1 MTRASPQLA
10 QVWWV
15 ASFEIVRKTPRR
27 SQIDRQETDTT
38 TRLIPA
44 LTPGPDTRCA
54 GASGL
59 IHHEAR
65 PGRLRG
71 VAQMIASCML
81 WLGCFHALS
90 GPGLAQDLPRV
101 RDGLVALYN
110 FGYLK
115 GALVPDRSGFLEAAD
130 ARLDDPEAVTP
141 AEGSLT
147 IDRPTRLRSLERV
160 AKIADLVRVS
170 GELTVEAW
178 VEPATQDEAASAG
191 IVMMSNATSQHNF
204 ALVQMGD
211 RFEARFRT
219 SRTGTGEAGPIRTP
233 EASARPALAHLA
245 FTRDRSGRARVFLD
259 GEIASEGTIAG
270 SASDWEKTTLVI
282 GNGPRGREP
291 WLGRVYLVAIYGRD
305 LLAEE
310 VMRNFRAGPSAVA
323 SDPAKVSASPTLFE
337 DKVAP
342 LLASHCLDCHDSAV
356 RQAGLDLSSRESALA
371 GGDHGSAIVPGA
383 ASESLVWLMAESE
396 AMPQNRPPLSAGE
409 KQALR
414 EWIDDGATWA
424 YETIEQALHGRREP
438 NRPSAVRRLTVSEY
452 AASIRSAT
460 GVDLSEEAARLVPP
474 DLRADGFE
482 NTAYNLTVD
491 LRHVEAYARLAE
503 SAARRIDVKRI
514 VADGMDLTESKLRR
528 MGERILRAPLSERE
542 IDLYGTLAESVQ
554 SSGGSLEGAVRHV
567 VEAMLQSPRFLYRIE
582 QQKGDGS
589 RWPTDAHE
597 VAARLSY
604 IIWGEPP
611 DPSLSAAAAAGTLH
625 DVEELRRQVRRMLAD
640 PRSVARSLEFVSQ
653 WLDLGRLET
662 LRPDSEQFPLW
673 NPQLA
678 ADMRSET
685 IAFFKDLVWDQGRP
699 LADLLNAQ
707 FTYLTP
713 ALAAH
718 YGLDVRGSG
727 LRRYDLAGI
736 ASRGGILTQGAVLTK
751 GGSEASMV
759 TRGLF
764 VLEDLLFGEVG
775 SPPPGTDT
783 TPVPASAGR
792 SRRAIATDRV
802 ESSACG
808 GCHSRFEPL
817 AFGLERFDGLGSYHD
832 FDEHGNELR
841 EDGEILFPGSDEPVA
856 YATAAEM
863 MELLAASDR
872 VQRNLTR
879 KVTQFAIGRPL
890 SPIDETVVDGI
901 HRRSQARGGTYA
913 SLVEAIAT
921 SDLVRRTQTEP

>member
-1 MTRASPQLA
+1 M
-10 QVWWV
+10 
-15 ASFEIVRKTPRR
+15 
-27 SQIDRQETDTT
+27 
-38 TRLIPA
+38 
-44 LTPGPDTRCA
+44 RCA
-54 GASGL
+54 EASGR
-59 IHHEAR
+59 IQDAA
-65 PGRLRG
+65 PPDGLRG
-71 VAQMIASCML
+71 VTRMIASCML
-81 WLGCFHALS
+81 WLGCIHALS
-90 GPGLAQDLPRV
+90 GGGLAQDLPRV
-101 RDGLVALYN
+101 RDGLVALYE
-110 FGYLK
+110 FGSLK
-115 GALVPDRSGFLEAAD
+115 GEIVPDRSGFLEAAD
-130 ARLDDPEAVTP
+130 TKLDDPEAVRL
-141 AEGSLT
+141 ADGSLT

-178 VEPATQDEAASAG
+178 IEPVVQGEATSAG
-191 IVMMSNATSQHNF
+191 IVMMSNSTSQQNF
-204 ALVQMGD
+204 ALVQTGG

-219 SRTGTGEAGPIRTP
+219 SSTGTGEARPIRTP
-233 EASARPALAHLA
+233 EASARPALTHLA
-245 FTRDRSGRARVFLD
+245 FTRDRTGRARVFLD
-259 GEIASEGTIAG
+259 GEIVSEGTIAG

-291 WLGRVYLVAIYGRD
+291 WLGSVYLVAVYGRD
-305 LLAEE
+305 LLADE
-310 VMRNFRAGPSAVA
+310 VARNFRAGPSLVE
-323 SDPAKVSASPTLFE
+323 PVPVKVSASPSLFA
-337 DKVAP
+337 DKIAP

-371 GGDHGSAIVPGA
+371 GGDHGNAIVPGA

-396 AMPQNRPPLSAGE
+396 AMPQNRPPLSAAQ

-414 EWIDDGATWA
+414 DWIDGGATWS
-424 YETIEQALHGRREP
+424 YETIDPALHGRGGHD
-438 NRPSAVRRLTVSEY
+438 RPSAVRRLTASEY

-503 SAARRIDVKRI
+503 SAAQRIDAKRI
-514 VADGMDLTESKLRR
+514 VGDSTDLTDSHLRR
-528 MGERILRAPLSERE
+528 MGERILRGPLSERE
-542 IDLYGTLAESVQ
+542 IDLYRALADSVQ
-554 SSGGSLEGAVRHV
+554 SSGGSFEGTVRHV
-567 VEAMLQSPRFLYRIE
+567 LEAMLQSPRFLYRIE

-597 VAARLSY
+597 LAARLSY

-611 DPSLSAAAAAGTLH
+611 DTALSTAAAAGALH
-625 DVEELRRQVRRMLAD
+625 DVEELRSQVRRMLAD
-640 PRSVARSLEFVSQ
+640 PRAVARSLEFVAQ

-673 NPQLA
+673 KPQLA

-685 IAFFKDLVWDQGRP
+685 IAFFKDLVWDQRRP

-727 LRRYDLAGI
+727 LRRYELAGI
-736 ASRGGILTQGAVLTK
+736 PSRGGLLTQGAVLTK

-802 ESSACG
+802 ENPACG

-817 AFGLERFDGLGSYHD
+817 AFGLERFDGLGSYHAI
-832 FDEHGNELR
+832 DEHGNELR

-872 VQRNLTR
+872 ARRNLTR

-890 SPIDETVVDGI
+890 SPTDEPAVDGI
-901 HRRSQARGGTYA
+901 HRRSQASGGTYA
-913 SLVEAIAT
+913 SVIEAIVT
-921 SDLVRRTQTEP
+921 SELVRRTQTEP

>member
-1 MTRASPQLA
+1 M
-10 QVWWV
+10 
-15 ASFEIVRKTPRR
+15 
-27 SQIDRQETDTT
+27 
-38 TRLIPA
+38 RLIPA
-44 LTPGPDTRCA
+44 LAQPHEMRYAEASVRIQEAALPG
-54 GASGL
+54 GL
-59 IHHEAR
+59 RAVRH
-65 PGRLRG
+65 L
-71 VAQMIASCML
+71 IASCML
-81 WLGCFHALS
+81 WLGCVHALS
-90 GPGLAQDLPRV
+90 GTGVAQDLPRV
-101 RDGLVALYN
+101 RDGLVALYG
-110 FGYLK
+110 FGSLK
-115 GALVPDRSGFLEAAD
+115 GELVPDRSGFLEVAD
-130 ARLDDPEAVTP
+130 TKLDDPDAVTL
-141 AEGSLT
+141 AGGSLM

-178 VEPATQDEAASAG
+178 IEPVAQDEATSAG
-191 IVMMSNATSQHNF
+191 IVMMSNGTSQHNF
-204 ALVQMGD
+204 ALVQAGD

-219 SRTGTGEAGPIRTP
+219 SRTGTGEAYPLRTP
-233 EASARPALAHLA
+233 EASARPALTHVT
-245 FTRDRSGRARVFLD
+245 FTRDRTGRARVFLD
-259 GEIASEGTIAG
+259 GEIASEATIAG
-270 SASDWEKTTLVI
+270 SASDWEKTTLLI

-291 WLGRVYLVAIYGRD
+291 WLGSVYLVAIYGRD

-310 VMRNFRAGPSAVA
+310 VARNFRAGPSLVE
-323 SDPAKVSASPTLFE
+323 PVPVKVSARPTLFE
-337 DKVAP
+337 DKIAP

-371 GGDHGSAIVPGA
+371 GGDHGNAIVPGA

-396 AMPQNRPPLSAGE
+396 AMPQNRPPLSAAQ

-414 EWIDDGATWA
+414 EWIDGGAAWS
-424 YETIEQALHGRREP
+424 YETIDPALHGRGQ
-438 NRPSAVRRLTVSEY
+438 NNLPSAVRRLTVSEY

-503 SAARRIDVKRI
+503 SAAERIDIKRM
-514 VADGMDLTESKLRR
+514 VEDGTDLADSRIRR
-528 MGERILRAPLSERE
+528 MGERILRGPLSERE
-542 IDLYGTLAESVQ
+542 IDLYRTLAESVR
-554 SSGGSLEGAVRHV
+554 SSGGSFEGAVRHV

-597 VAARLSY
+597 LAARLSY

-611 DPSLSAAAAAGTLH
+611 DTALSTAAAAGTLH
-625 DVEELRRQVRRMLAD
+625 DVDELRSQVRRMLAD
-640 PRSVARSLEFVSQ
+640 PRAVARSVEFVAQ

-673 NPQLA
+673 NPQLG

-685 IAFFKDLVWDQGRP
+685 IAFFKDLVWDQRRP

-713 ALAAH
+713 RLATH
-718 YGLDVRGSG
+718 YGLDGQGSG
-727 LRRYDLAGI
+727 LRRYELAGI
-736 ASRGGILTQGAVLTK
+736 PSRGGILTQGAVLTK

-802 ESSACG
+802 ESPACG
-808 GCHSRFEPL
+808 GCHGRFEPL

-832 FDEHGNELR
+832 IDEHGNELR

-856 YATAAEM
+856 YATSAEM

-872 VQRNLTR
+872 VRRNLTR

-890 SPIDETVVDGI
+890 SPTDDPAVDGI
-901 HRRSQARGGTYA
+901 HRRSQASGGTYA
-913 SLVEAIAT
+913 SLIEAIVT
-921 SDLVRRTQTEP
+921 SDLVRRSQTEP

>member
-1 MTRASPQLA
+1 M
-10 QVWWV
+10 
-15 ASFEIVRKTPRR
+15 ASFEFVRQTPRH
-27 SQIDRQETDTT
+27 SPFDRQETAKSM
-38 TRLIPA
+38 RFIPA
-44 LTPGPDTRCA
+44 LAQPPAMRRA
-54 GASGL
+54 EASGR
-59 IHHEAR
+59 IQDAA
-65 PGRLRG
+65 PPDGLRG
-71 VAQMIASCML
+71 VTRMIASCML
-81 WLGCFHALS
+81 WLGCIHALS
-90 GPGLAQDLPRV
+90 GGGLAQDLPRV
-101 RDGLVALYN
+101 RDGLVALYE
-110 FGYLK
+110 FGSLK
-115 GALVPDRSGFLEAAD
+115 GEIVPDRSGFLEAAD
-130 ARLDDPEAVTP
+130 TKLDDPEAVRL
-141 AEGSLT
+141 ADGSLT

-178 VEPATQDEAASAG
+178 IEPVVQGEATSAG
-191 IVMMSNATSQHNF
+191 IVMMSNSTSQQNF
-204 ALVQMGD
+204 ALVQTGG

-219 SRTGTGEAGPIRTP
+219 SSTGTGEARPIRTP
-233 EASARPALAHLA
+233 EASARPALTHLA
-245 FTRDRSGRARVFLD
+245 FTRDRTGRARVFLD
-259 GEIASEGTIAG
+259 GEIVSEGTIAG

-291 WLGRVYLVAIYGRD
+291 WLGSVYLVAVYGRD
-305 LLAEE
+305 LLADE
-310 VMRNFRAGPSAVA
+310 VARNFRAGPSLVE
-323 SDPAKVSASPTLFE
+323 PVPVKVSASPSLFA
-337 DKVAP
+337 DKIAP

-371 GGDHGSAIVPGA
+371 GGDHGNAIVPGA

-396 AMPQNRPPLSAGE
+396 AMPQNRPPLSAAQ

-414 EWIDDGATWA
+414 DWIDGGATWS
-424 YETIEQALHGRREP
+424 YETIDPDLHGRGGHD
-438 NRPSAVRRLTVSEY
+438 RPSAVRRLTASEY

-503 SAARRIDVKRI
+503 SAAQRIDAKRI
-514 VADGMDLTESKLRR
+514 VGDSTDLTDSHLRR
-528 MGERILRAPLSERE
+528 MGERILRGPLSERE
-542 IDLYGTLAESVQ
+542 IDLYRALADSVQ
-554 SSGGSLEGAVRHV
+554 SSGGSFEGTVRHV
-567 VEAMLQSPRFLYRIE
+567 LEAMLQSPRFLYRIE

-597 VAARLSY
+597 LAARLSY

-611 DPSLSAAAAAGTLH
+611 DTALSTAAAAGALH
-625 DVEELRRQVRRMLAD
+625 DVEELRSQVRRMLAD
-640 PRSVARSLEFVSQ
+640 PRAVARSLEFVAQ

-673 NPQLA
+673 KPQLA

-685 IAFFKDLVWDQGRP
+685 IAFFKDLVWDQRRP

-727 LRRYDLAGI
+727 LRRYELAGI
-736 ASRGGILTQGAVLTK
+736 PSRGGLLTQGAVLTK

-802 ESSACG
+802 ENPACG

-817 AFGLERFDGLGSYHD
+817 AFGLERFDGLGSYHAI
-832 FDEHGNELR
+832 DEHGNELR

-872 VQRNLTR
+872 ARRNLTR

-890 SPIDETVVDGI
+890 SPTDEPAVDGI
-901 HRRSQARGGTYA
+901 HRRSQASGGTYA
-913 SLVEAIAT
+913 SVIEAIVT
-921 SDLVRRTQTEP
+921 SELVRRTQTEP

>member
-1 MTRASPQLA
+1 MPCAAASVP
-10 QVWWV
+10 VH
-15 ASFEIVRKTPRR
+15 
-27 SQIDRQETDTT
+27 D
-38 TRLIPA
+38 
-44 LTPGPDTRCA
+44 
-54 GASGL
+54 
-59 IHHEAR
+59 EAR
-65 PGRLRG
+65 PSGLRS
-71 VAQMIASCML
+71 VARVIAACML
-81 WLGCFHALS
+81 WLGCIHALS
-90 GPGLAQDLPRV
+90 GAGSAQNLPRV
-101 RDGLVALYN
+101 RDGLVALYDLRS
-110 FGYLK
+110 LK
-115 GALVPDRSGFLEAAD
+115 DALVPDRSGFLEAAD
-130 ARLDDPEAVTP
+130 AKLDDPDAVRL
-141 AEGSLT
+141 ADGGLA
-147 IDRPTRLRSLERV
+147 IDRPTRLRSRERV

-178 VEPATQDEAASAG
+178 IEPAAQDEATSAG
-191 IVMMSNATSQHNF
+191 IVMMSNTTSQHNF
-204 ALVQMGD
+204 ALAQVGD

-219 SRTGTGEAGPIRTP
+219 SRMGTGEARPIRTP
-233 EASARPALAHLA
+233 VASARPALTHLA
-245 FTRDRSGRARVFLD
+245 FTRDRTGRTRVFVD

-270 SASDWEKTTLVI
+270 SSADWEKTTLVI

-291 WLGRVYLVAIYGRD
+291 WLGRLYLVAIYGRD

-310 VMRNFRAGPSAVA
+310 VARNFRAGLSLVESVPV
-323 SDPAKVSASPTLFE
+323 KVSPSRTLFE
-337 DKVAP
+337 DKIAP
-342 LLASHCLDCHDSAV
+342 LLASRCLDCHDSAV
-356 RQAGLDLSSRESALA
+356 RQAGLDLSSRESALS
-371 GGDHGSAIVPGA
+371 GGDHGNAIVPGA

-396 AMPQNRPPLSAGE
+396 AMPQNRPPLSAAE

-414 EWIDDGATWA
+414 EWIDDGATWS
-424 YETIEQALHGRREP
+424 YEAIDPALHGGEH
-438 NRPSAVRRLTVSEY
+438 NLPSAVRRLTASEY

-460 GVDLSEEAARLVPP
+460 GVDLSEDAARLVPP

-503 SAARRIDVKRI
+503 SAAGRIDIKLMVGDATDL
-514 VADGMDLTESKLRR
+514 ADRHLRR
-528 MGERILRAPLSERE
+528 MGERILRGPLSERE
-542 IDLYGTLAESVQ
+542 IELYRTLAESVR
-554 SSGGSLEGAVRHV
+554 SSGGSFEGAVRHV

-589 RWPTDAHE
+589 SWPTDAHE
-597 VAARLSY
+597 LAARLSY
-604 IIWGEPP
+604 TIWGEPP
-611 DPSLSAAAAAGTLH
+611 DATLSAAAAAGTLY
-625 DVEELRRQVRRMLAD
+625 DVGELRRQVRRMLAD
-640 PRSVARSLEFVSQ
+640 PRAVARSLEFVAQ
-653 WLDLGRLET
+653 WLDLGRLDT
-662 LRPDSEQFPLW
+662 LRPDSEHYPQW

-678 ADMRSET
+678 ADMQSET
-685 IAFFKDLVWDQGRP
+685 TAFFKDLVWDQRRP

-713 ALAAH
+713 PLARH
-718 YGLDVRGSG
+718 YGLDVQGPG
-727 LRRYDLAGI
+727 LRRYELAGVP
-736 ASRGGILTQGAVLTK
+736 SRGGILTQGAVLTK

-802 ESSACG
+802 ESPACG
-808 GCHSRFEPL
+808 GCHARFEPL

-832 FDEHGNELR
+832 VDEHGNELR
-841 EDGEILFPGSDEPVA
+841 EDGEILFPGSNEPVA

-872 VQRNLTR
+872 ARRNLTR

-890 SPIDETVVDGI
+890 SPADEPTVDGI
-901 HRRSQARGGTYA
+901 HRRSQASGGTYA
-913 SLVEAIAT
+913 SLMEAIVT

>member
-1 MTRASPQLA
+1 M
-10 QVWWV
+10 
-15 ASFEIVRKTPRR
+15 
-27 SQIDRQETDTT
+27 
-38 TRLIPA
+38 RLIPV
-44 LTPGPDTRCA
+44 L
-54 GASGL
+54 
-59 IHHEAR
+59 AR
-65 PGRLRG
+65 PPEMRYAEASVRIQDAALPGGLRG
-71 VAQMIASCML
+71 VTRVIAACML
-81 WLGCFHALS
+81 WLGCIHALAS
-90 GPGLAQDLPRV
+90 GGLAQDLPRV
-101 RDGLVALYN
+101 RDGLVALYD
-110 FGYLK
+110 FGSLK
-115 GALVPDRSGFLEAAD
+115 GELVLDRSGFLEAAD
-130 ARLDDPEAVTP
+130 TKLDDPDAVRL
-141 AEGSLT
+141 ADGSLT

-178 VEPATQDEAASAG
+178 IEPVAQGEATSAG

-204 ALVQMGD
+204 ALVQVGD

-219 SRTGTGEAGPIRTP
+219 SRTGTGEALPIRTP
-233 EASARPALAHLA
+233 EASARPALTHLA

-282 GNGPRGREP
+282 GNGPQGREP
-291 WLGRVYLVAIYGRD
+291 WLGSVYLVAIYGRD

-310 VMRNFRAGPSAVA
+310 VARNFRAGPRLVEPVSV
-323 SDPAKVSASPTLFE
+323 KVSASPTLFE
-337 DKVAP
+337 DKIAP

-371 GGDHGSAIVPGA
+371 GGDHGNAIVPGA

-396 AMPQNRPPLSAGE
+396 AMPQNRPPLSAAQ

-414 EWIDDGATWA
+414 EWIDGGAAWS
-424 YETIEQALHGRREP
+424 YETIDPALHGRGQ
-438 NRPSAVRRLTVSEY
+438 NNLPSAVRRLTVSEY

-503 SAARRIDVKRI
+503 STAQRINIKRI
-514 VADGMDLTESKLRR
+514 AGDGTELTDSHLRR
-528 MGERILRAPLSERE
+528 MGERILRGPLSERE
-542 IDLYGTLAESVQ
+542 IDLYRALAESVR
-554 SSGGSLEGAVRHV
+554 SSGGSFEGAVRHV
-567 VEAMLQSPRFLYRIE
+567 LEAMLQSPRFLYRIE

-597 VAARLSY
+597 LAARLSY

-611 DPSLSAAAAAGTLH
+611 DTALSAAAAAGTLH
-625 DVEELRRQVRRMLAD
+625 DIGELRRQTRRMLAD
-640 PRSVARSLEFVSQ
+640 PRAVARSVEFVAQ

-662 LRPDSEQFPLW
+662 LRPDSEQFPQW

-685 IAFFKDLVWDQGRP
+685 IAFFKDLVWDQRRP
-699 LADLLNAQ
+699 LGDLLNAQ

-713 ALAAH
+713 ALATH
-718 YGLDVRGSG
+718 YGLDIQGSG
-727 LRRYDLAGI
+727 LRRYELAGVP
-736 ASRGGILTQGAVLTK
+736 SRGGILTQGAVLTK

-802 ESSACG
+802 ESPACG
-808 GCHSRFEPL
+808 GCHARFEPL
-817 AFGLERFDGLGSYHD
+817 AFGLERFDGLGGYHD

-872 VQRNLTR
+872 ARRNLTR

-890 SPIDETVVDGI
+890 SPTDEPAVDEI
-901 HRRSQARGGTYA
+901 HRRSQASGGTYA
-913 SLVEAIAT
+913 SLIEAIVT